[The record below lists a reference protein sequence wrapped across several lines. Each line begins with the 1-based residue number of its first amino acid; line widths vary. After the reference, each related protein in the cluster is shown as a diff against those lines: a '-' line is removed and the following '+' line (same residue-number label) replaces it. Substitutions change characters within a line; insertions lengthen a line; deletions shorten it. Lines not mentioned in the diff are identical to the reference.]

1 MTYQSPTELEHYGV
15 LGMKWGVRKDPDTAK
30 ARADK
35 KLKKLNKKVV
45 TSEAKAS
52 TRTRKAFERNAK
64 AESAILFKGVKRFR
78 ASGAS
83 RKASKSLARL
93 QVNTLKAKK
102 WADSMDRVFSK
113 VTVGN
118 LDPEAVALG
127 KKYADMTIEDI
138 AATSRTINA
147 LLDNR
152 DRYKTDWNR

>member
-45 TSEAKAS
+45 ASEAKAN

-113 VTVGN
+113 VTVSN

-127 KKYADMTIEDI
+127 KKYADMTIENI
-138 AATSRTINA
+138 ADTSRTINA